1 MTPNPYAVE
10 VVNPALRTFLA
21 EPAVADPPARVWR
34 DWALLA
40 VIVAVAIPEAI
51 LRTDL
56 VWPVLG
62 LISCIGVAVS
72 VLWRRTYPLAMLA
85 VAFATGT
92 ALGIAG
98 AIAGTTTT
106 PGLHTM
112 AFVLVL
118 PYSLVRWASGRDIA
132 IGAVIMFFTS
142 AIAIATDPGTI
153 GDAIGGLTV
162 LLLSAAIGG
171 MVRYR
176 GTSRSRELEEVKL
189 REREQLARELHDTV
203 AHHVSAIVIQAQA
216 GRALAATRPETAVD
230 VLAVIEAEASRT
242 LDEMRGMVGALRRDT
257 GAELIPQQGIA
268 DIARLAASTP
278 SGIEVD
284 VHLDGDMTA
293 IEAVVDA
300 AAYRIAQ
307 ESVTNA
313 VRHARN
319 ATRVEILV
327 VATND
332 LVQLTVVDDGEHT
345 GAPRIGGYGLIGM
358 TERAKLL
365 GGTLDAGRVQ
375 GGGWQIS
382 AVLPRRAV
390 AP

>member
-1 MTPNPYAVE
+1 MNAAV
-10 VVNPALRTFLA
+10 RTFLA
-21 EPAVADPPARVWR
+21 EPAVADPPKRVWR

-40 VIVAVAIPEAI
+40 VIVVGAVPEAI

-62 LISCIGVAVS
+62 LIACIGVAVS
-72 VLWRRTYPLAMLA
+72 VLWRRTHPLPMLA
-85 VAFATGT
+85 VAFGT
-92 ALGIAG
+92 ATALSIAG
-98 AIAGTTTT
+98 AIAGTTTA
-106 PGLHTM
+106 PGLYTM

-118 PYSLVRWASGRDIA
+118 PYALVRWASGRDIA
-132 IGAVIMFFTS
+132 IGAVIMLITG
-142 AIAIATDPGTI
+142 AIGIVTDPGTI
-153 GDAIGGLTV
+153 GEAIGGLTV
-162 LLLSAAIGG
+162 LLLPAAIGG

-230 VLAVIEAEASRT
+230 VLAVIETEASRT
-242 LDEMRGMVGALRRDT
+242 LDEMRGMVGALRRDND
-257 GAELIPQQGIA
+257 AELMPQQGIA
-268 DIARLAASTP
+268 DIARLAASAST
-278 SGIEVD
+278 SIAVD
-284 VHLDGDMTA
+284 VHLDGDLAA
-293 IEAVVDA
+293 IEPVVDA

-319 ATRVEILV
+319 ATRIDIRVVTSPDVVLLTIL
-327 VATND
+327 
-332 LVQLTVVDDGEHT
+332 DDGEHN
-345 GAPRIGGYGLIGM
+345 GAPGIGGYGLIGM
-358 TERAKLL
+358 AERAKLL
-365 GGTLDAGRVQ
+365 GGTLDAGRAP

-382 AVLPRRAV
+382 AELPRRAV
-390 AP
+390 VS